1 MLALMTGA
9 IAVFGAYVTFCDRVV
24 ETDDRSGAVESE
36 RVA

>member
-9 IAVFGAYVTFCDRVV
+9 VAVFGAYVAFCDRVV
-24 ETDDRSGAVESE
+24 ETDDRSDAAPPE